1 MKRANKHERLRHN
14 HLFMRFLKKLPPYP
28 RAFWLLIACFFF
40 NRIGASLIWPFI
52 TLYIREQ
59 TSTPLAAVG
68 YLTKLHHSTI
78 FAPSSALNIPVALTT
93 ITTLLSLQ
101 ALSSVIGTSAISTL
115 MDHFGRKHIMVV
127 GLIAFSGL
135 LIFMSSAT
143 QLWQWTVLIPLY
155 GILQPIFYI
164 GVYAMIAD
172 IVKPEDRTS
181 AFALIRTASNLAIA
195 IGPAVFGVLIAQSH
209 TAAYFISIVIN
220 VIVLVPVVFLIR
232 ETLPEKT
239 VTRHISTGYGAI
251 LRDRPFVTFIAV
263 FTLIEIATALVFN
276 LLSVYTKENFNIPEN
291 QFGQILAINALMVV
305 FFQFGMTRITRRYR
319 PLFIMSLGSFI
330 YGFGLVGYAVSSM
343 LPHFMLAM
351 VVMTVGELMVSPTS
365 NALVANMAPP
375 DKRARY
381 MGIYSLTYT
390 FGTGVGPVA
399 GGVLSDSFGP
409 PSIWYGGAFTAL
421 LAAVGFWWM
430 LRAEAAAPA
439 LPAAPRPLTDTP
451 TIS

>member
-1 MKRANKHERLRHN
+1 MCLLN
-14 HLFMRFLKKLPPYP
+14 KLPPFP

-59 TSTPLAAVG
+59 TSSPLIAIG
-68 YLTKLHHSTI
+68 YLTKLNL
-78 FAPSSALNIPVALTT
+78 FSSSISLNIPVALTT

-115 MDHFGRKHIMVV
+115 MDQFGRKNIMIIGLVGFSVLLVV
-127 GLIAFSGL
+127 
-135 LIFMSSAT
+135 MSRAN
-143 QLWQWTVLIPLY
+143 QLWQWTIIVPLY
-155 GILQPIFYI
+155 GILQPVFYI

-172 IVKPEDRTS
+172 IVKPDERTS
-181 AFALIRTASNLAIA
+181 AFAMIRTASNLAIA
-195 IGPAVFGVLIAQSH
+195 VGPAVFGVLIVQAH
-209 TAAYFISIVIN
+209 TFAYFISIAIN
-220 VIVLVPVVFLIR
+220 LIVLIPLIFVIR
-232 ETLPEKT
+232 ETLPQET
-239 VTRHISTGYGAI
+239 FTTRISIGYGAI
-251 LRDRPFVTFIAV
+251 FRDRPFVTFIAV

-276 LLSVYTKENFNIPEN
+276 LLSVYIKENFNIPEN

-305 FFQFGMTRITRRYR
+305 FFQFGVTRITRRYR
-319 PLFIMSLGSFI
+319 PLFIMSLGSAI
-330 YGFGLVGYAVSSM
+330 YALGLIGYAASSL
-343 LPHFMLAM
+343 LPHFMVSM
-351 VVMTVGELMVSPTS
+351 VIMTFGELMVSPTS

-409 PSIWYGGAFTAL
+409 PAIWYGGAFTAF

-430 LRAEAAAPA
+430 LRAEPDTHA
-439 LPAAPRPLTDTP
+439 LTATARPVPETP

>member
-1 MKRANKHERLRHN
+1 MRLLNR
-14 HLFMRFLKKLPPYP
+14 LPSYP

-59 TSTPLAAVG
+59 TSSPLTAIG
-68 YLTKLHHSTI
+68 YLTKLNL
-78 FAPSSALNIPVALTT
+78 FASSSNLNIPVALTT

-115 MDHFGRKHIMVV
+115 MDHFGRKNIMII
-127 GLIAFSGL
+127 GLIGFSAL
-135 LIFMSSAT
+135 LIFMSSAN
-143 QLWQWTVLIPLY
+143 QLWQWTVIVPLY
-155 GILQPIFYI
+155 GILQPVFYI

-181 AFALIRTASNLAIA
+181 AFAMIRTASNLAIA
-195 IGPAVFGVLIAQSH
+195 IGPAIFGVLIAQSH
-209 TAAYFISIVIN
+209 TFAYFISILIN
-220 VIVLVPVVFLIR
+220 LIVLVPLIFVIR
-232 ETLPEKT
+232 ETLPQKT
-239 VTRHISTGYGAI
+239 FTTRISTGYGAI

-276 LLSVYTKENFNIPEN
+276 LLSVYTKENFGIPEN

-305 FFQFGMTRITRRYR
+305 FFQFGVTRITRRYR
-319 PLFIMSLGSFI
+319 PLFIMSLGSAI
-330 YGFGLVGYAVSSM
+330 YALGLIGYAVSSL
-343 LPHFMLAM
+343 LPHFMIAM
-351 VVMTVGELMVSPTS
+351 VIMTLGELMVSPTS

-409 PSIWYGGAFTAL
+409 PAIWYGGAFTAFL
-421 LAAVGFWWM
+421 SAIGFWWM
-430 LRAEAAAPA
+430 LRVEATVPVSETISQ
-439 LPAAPRPLTDTP
+439 PLKDAP

>member
-1 MKRANKHERLRHN
+1 MRL
-14 HLFMRFLKKLPPYP
+14 LKKLPPYP

-59 TSTPLAAVG
+59 TSSPLVAIG

-78 FAPSSALNIPVALTT
+78 FAASSTLNIPVALTT

-101 ALSSVIGTSAISTL
+101 ALSSIIGTSAISTL
-115 MDHFGRKHIMVV
+115 MDHFGRKNIMIIGLV
-127 GLIAFSGL
+127 GFSIL
-135 LIFMSSAT
+135 LIFMSSAN
-143 QLWQWTVLIPLY
+143 QIWQWTVLVPLY
-155 GILQPIFYI
+155 GILQPVFYI

-172 IVKPEDRTS
+172 IVTPDERTG
-181 AFALIRTASNLAIA
+181 AFAMIRTASNLAIA
-195 IGPAVFGVLIAQSH
+195 IGPALFGVLIAQSH
-209 TAAYFISIVIN
+209 TAAYFISIAIN
-220 VIVLVPVVFLIR
+220 LIVLVPLVFVIR

-239 VTRHISTGYGAI
+239 VTNRISTGYAAI

-305 FFQFGMTRITRRYR
+305 FFQFGVTRITRRYR
-319 PLFIMSLGSFI
+319 PLVIMSLGSAI
-330 YGFGLVGYAVSSM
+330 YALGLIGYAVSSL
-343 LPHFMLAM
+343 LPHFMIAM
-351 VVMTVGELMVSPTS
+351 VVMTLGELMVSPTS

-399 GGVLSDSFGP
+399 GGILSDSFGP

-421 LAAVGFWWM
+421 LAALGFWWM
-430 LRAEAAAPA
+430 LRAEASTPT
-439 LPAAPRPLTDTP
+439 LSPIPQPLTDSP

>member
-1 MKRANKHERLRHN
+1 
-14 HLFMRFLKKLPPYP
+14 MRFFKKLPPYP
-28 RAFWLLIACFFF
+28 RAFWLLIICFFF
-40 NRIGASLIWPFI
+40 NRIGASVIWPFI

-59 TSTPLAAVG
+59 TSSPLIAVG
-68 YLTKLHHSTI
+68 YLTKLYHSTF
-78 FAPSSALNIPVALTT
+78 FASSGTLNIPVALTT

-101 ALSSVIGTSAISTL
+101 ALSNVIGTSAISTL
-115 MDHFGRKHIMVV
+115 MDLFGRKNIMVV
-127 GLIAFSGL
+127 GLIAFSVL
-135 LIFMSSAT
+135 LILMSAAS
-143 QLWQWTVLIPLY
+143 QLWQWVILLPLY

-172 IVKPEDRTS
+172 IVKPDDRTS
-181 AFALIRTASNLAIA
+181 AFAMIRTASNLAIS
-195 IGPAVFGVLIAQSH
+195 IGPAIFGVLIAQTH

-220 VIVLVPVVFLIR
+220 VIVLVPVIFVIR

-239 VTRHISTGYGAI
+239 ATTHISTGYGTI

-305 FFQFGMTRITRRYR
+305 FFQFGMTRNTRRYR
-319 PLFIMSLGSFI
+319 PLLIMSLGSLI
-330 YGFGLVGYAVSSM
+330 YGFGLIGYAVSSM

-351 VVMTVGELMVSPTS
+351 AVMTVGELMVSPTS

-409 PSIWYGGAFTAL
+409 PAIWYGGAVTAM
-421 LAAVGFWWM
+421 LAALGFWWM
-430 LRAEAAAPA
+430 LRAETTAPSSQTTP
-439 LPAAPRPLTDTP
+439 LPLTDSP

>member
-1 MKRANKHERLRHN
+1 MRLLNR
-14 HLFMRFLKKLPPYP
+14 LPPYP
-28 RAFWLLIACFFF
+28 RAFWILITCFFF

-59 TSTPLAAVG
+59 TSSPLTALG
-68 YLTKLHHSTI
+68 YLGKLNL
-78 FAPSSALNIPVALTT
+78 FASSNTLNIPLALTT

-115 MDHFGRKHIMVV
+115 MDHFGRKNIMII
-127 GLIAFSGL
+127 GLIGFSTL
-135 LIFMSSAT
+135 LIFMSSAK
-143 QLWQWTVLIPLY
+143 QLWQWTIIVPLY
-155 GILQPIFYI
+155 GVLQPVFYI

-172 IVKPEDRTS
+172 IVKPEDRTG
-181 AFALIRTASNLAIA
+181 AFAMIRTVANLAIA
-195 IGPAVFGVLIAQSH
+195 IGPAIFGVLIAQTH
-209 TAAYFISIVIN
+209 TFAYFISILIN
-220 VIVLVPVVFLIR
+220 VIVLVPIIFVIR
-232 ETLPEKT
+232 ETLPQKT
-239 VTRHISTGYGAI
+239 FTTRISTGYGAI

-276 LLSVYTKENFNIPEN
+276 LLSVYTKENFSIPEN

-305 FFQFGMTRITRRYR
+305 FFQFGVTRITRRYR
-319 PLFIMSLGSFI
+319 PLLIMSLGSAI
-330 YGFGLVGYAVSSM
+330 YALGLVGYAVSSL
-343 LPHFMLAM
+343 LPHFMIAM
-351 VVMTVGELMVSPTS
+351 VIMTLGELMVSPTS

-409 PSIWYGGAFTAL
+409 PAIWYGGAFTAFL
-421 LAAVGFWWM
+421 SAIGFWWM
-430 LRAEAAAPA
+430 LRTEAAAPA
-439 LPAAPRPLTDTP
+439 TDTVQP
-451 TIS
+451 PLKDAPIIS